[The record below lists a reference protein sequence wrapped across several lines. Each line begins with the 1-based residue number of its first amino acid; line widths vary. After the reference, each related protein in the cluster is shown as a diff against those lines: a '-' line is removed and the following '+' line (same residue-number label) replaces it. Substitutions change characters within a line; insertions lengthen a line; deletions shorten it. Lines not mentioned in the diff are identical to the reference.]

1 MCLTQRRD
9 AVELGLVHEHVHVGG
24 AGVQLLGAQEV
35 EDGGEQGGVP
45 VDENLPDDRKDQKL
59 VRPQRQSVRNNQSC
73 KCLQLPFHP
82 SGWRSG
88 H

>member
-1 MCLTQRRD
+1 M
-9 AVELGLVHEHVHVGG
+9 HEHVHVGG

-45 VDENLPDDRKDQKL
+45 VDENLQDERKDEKSAWSG
-59 VRPQRQSVRNNQSC
+59 RQSVRKKNHSSRR
-73 KCLQLPFHP
+73 LQLQFHP

-88 H
+88 R